1 MQNAECK
8 MQNAECKMQNAECK
22 MENGKIGE
30 GAGSVVEAV
39 LGIPGFLLHRL
50 FLARAD
56 PMLLDLSLDPVD
68 DIRQAEQGPD
78 HEKGRADEEGDHRIQ
93 LDADEDADA
102 QDDGS
107 KGHDHDR
114 TGGQL
119 GTVQVLIG

>member
-1 MQNAECK
+1 MQNAK
-8 MQNAECKMQNAECK
+8 WK
-22 MENGKIGE
+22 MENVRCKNGE
-30 GAGSVVEAV
+30 GVGSVVEAV

-78 HEKGRADEEGDHRIQ
+78 KKERRADEEGDHRIQ

-102 QDDGS
+102 QDDGGE
-107 KGHDHDR
+107 GHTHDR

-119 GTVQVLIG
+119 VTVQVLSG